1 MTNFEVC
8 KHSNIFLITPHSF
21 FLASSATKELDD
33 LMASLSD
40 FKVSAAVNTD
50 PPKPDPVRLA
60 DDLPP
65 PTPVSPT
72 HHSSMQSKTDDY
84 AKVDKPAVK
93 PKRKFLIFRFNI
105 DH

>member
-1 MTNFEVC
+1 
-8 KHSNIFLITPHSF
+8 
-21 FLASSATKELDD
+21 
-33 LMASLSD
+33 MASLSD

-50 PPKPDPVRLA
+50 PPKPDPVRPA